1 MQLLKVALLLI
12 SKRRGYQ
19 VEARSVPAAADR
31 WTEED
36 KGRIVAESFE
46 RGVKASDV
54 ARRHD
59 LSPQQLFQRRRQGR
73 RGGLVVPMADE
84 MTFAGPVR
92 SRAKMLVCGL
102 TADLVGRE
110 AAGAGRISR

>member
-92 SRAKMLVCGL
+92 S
-102 TADLVGRE
+102 
-110 AAGAGRISR
+110 SRSYSPR